1 MNIWDWEVE
10 SDIKFRLSA
19 LARESVI
26 VWVAEEESR
35 VHFETPREAEKGV
48 RVGSG
53 GKLRCG

>member
-1 MNIWDWEVE
+1 VE
-10 SDIKFRLSA
+10 SDIGLSA

-35 VHFETPREAEKGV
+35 VQFETLREAEKGV

-53 GKLRCG
+53 GELRCR